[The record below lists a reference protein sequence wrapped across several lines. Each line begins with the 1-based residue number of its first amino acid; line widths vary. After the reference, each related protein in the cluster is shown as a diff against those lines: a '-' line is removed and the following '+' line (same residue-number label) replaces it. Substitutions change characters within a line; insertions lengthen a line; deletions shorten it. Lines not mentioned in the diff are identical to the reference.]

1 MLNKIFFSLFF
12 LTQLFLIKEGVSKT
26 IEIPYIDAILNEID
40 HDTLV
45 LFDIDA
51 TTLTTTSTLGTHAWW
66 TYFLEKMSVTHEKR
80 TQIQKELCPI
90 IDKILK
96 SAHITTVESHTAFL
110 IQSLQESGITVI
122 ALTGRPQFA
131 PWDQKFGEYTR
142 DQLAHVNIDFRKSK
156 WPKKIQFDSNF
167 SSENYAHGIIFSNH
181 QPKGPVLVK
190 FLKDIDYYPKK
201 IVMVDDCSDFIDSIE
216 SALEEEKIPFVGF
229 HYRHI
234 DQFSAALDPF
244 IGNIQLRELLL
255 HDRYISDEE
264 AASMKKVL
272 LKQDP
277 KLTPDF
283 FVDQLIENLL
293 STSTR

>member
-1 MLNKIFFSLFF
+1 
-12 LTQLFLIKEGVSKT
+12 
-26 IEIPYIDAILNEID
+26 
-40 HDTLV
+40 
-45 LFDIDA
+45 
-51 TTLTTTSTLGTHAWW
+51 
-66 TYFLEKMSVTHEKR
+66 
-80 TQIQKELCPI
+80 
-90 IDKILK
+90 
-96 SAHITTVESHTAFL
+96 
-110 IQSLQESGITVI
+110 
-122 ALTGRPQFA
+122 
-131 PWDQKFGEYTR
+131 
-142 DQLAHVNIDFRKSK
+142 
-156 WPKKIQFDSNF
+156 
-167 SSENYAHGIIFSNH
+167 
-181 QPKGPVLVK
+181 
-190 FLKDIDYYPKK
+190 
-201 IVMVDDCSDFIDSIE
+201 MVDDCSDFIDSIE